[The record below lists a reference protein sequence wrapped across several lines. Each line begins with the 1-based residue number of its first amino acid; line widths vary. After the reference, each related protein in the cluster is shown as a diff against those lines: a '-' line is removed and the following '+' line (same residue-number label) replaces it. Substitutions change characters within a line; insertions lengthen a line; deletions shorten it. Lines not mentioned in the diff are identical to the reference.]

1 MVPTDFANYFLA
13 TAGAGAALIGLLFV
27 AISINPERTFGRE
40 AQPVRQQVASGAFT
54 ALANAFFISTSALIP
69 HINVGYVTLIMGG
82 IGLVDSLRLGGEFL
96 FGYWRASL
104 AARLRWPVALRALAF
119 VAVSLI
125 LYGYEVVLAVLLLM
139 QPGAVAFVYTL
150 TGILLGIY
158 GLGLVRAWEL
168 LGAPRSSFLGWLNP
182 LHEAPEAPTKDQPP
196 GT

>member
-27 AISINPERTFGRE
+27 AISINPERTFGRD
-40 AQPVRQQVASGAFT
+40 AQPVRQRVASSAFT
-54 ALANAFFISTSALIP
+54 ALVNAFFISTSALIP
-69 HINVGYVTLIMGG
+69 HTNVGYITLIMGG
-82 IGLVDSLRLGGEFL
+82 IGLLNSLRLAGEFL
-96 FGYWRASL
+96 VGYWRSSL
-104 AARLRWPVALRALAF
+104 AVRLPWPVALRALAF

-125 LYGYEVVLAVLLLM
+125 LYGYEVVLAVLLLI
-139 QPGAVAFVYTL
+139 QPDAVDFVYTL

-168 LGAPRSSFLGWLNP
+168 LGAPRSSVIGWLNP
-182 LHEAPEAPTKDQPP
+182 LHEPPEAPVQDQPP